1 MKAVQIHGFGG
12 PEVMKYEDV
21 PLPQIADEEVL
32 VKIHASGV
40 NPIDYKIR
48 QGSKGANAYKLPLIL
63 GWDMCGDV
71 SDLGKKVIEFKRGDR
86 VFGRPDTTR
95 NGTYAEYTAV
105 KASEIAA
112 APKFLDPI
120 STAGIPLAGLTAWQ
134 GIFDH
139 GKLQKGQRILI
150 QGASGGVGSFAIQ
163 FAKWKGAYVVGTASR
178 TNHQFLID
186 LGANEMLD
194 YHENG
199 YEKKYADFD
208 LVFDTVGGQS
218 QRKSMVML
226 KKGGI
231 LVSTLGIE
239 DQAELKKNDLSGVR
253 FMAQS
258 SPSDLHEI
266 AKLVDQREVKVVVD
280 RILDLPDAA
289 IAHRIIEEG
298 HVRGKIILSVK
309 E

>member
-1 MKAVQIHGFGG
+1 MKAVQIHGYGA
-12 PEVMKYEDV
+12 PEVMKYEEV
-21 PLPQIADEEVL
+21 PLPQIADDEVL
-32 VKIHASGV
+32 IKIYASGV
-40 NPIDYKIR
+40 NPIDCKIR
-48 QGSKGANAYKLPLIL
+48 KGIKGVDAYKLPLIL

-71 SDLGKKVIEFKRGDR
+71 SDLGKKVTEFNLGDR

-105 KASEIAA
+105 KASEIAT
-112 APKFLDPI
+112 APKSLDRI

-139 GKLQKGQRILI
+139 GRLQKKQRILI
-150 QGASGGVGSFAIQ
+150 QGAAGGVGSFAVQ

-178 TNHQFLID
+178 KNHQFLID

-208 LVFDTVGGQS
+208 LVFDTIGGQT
-218 QRKSMVML
+218 QMKSIVML

-231 LVSTLGIE
+231 LVSTVGIE
-239 DQAELKKNDLSGVR
+239 DQAELKKNELTGVR

-258 SPSDLHEI
+258 TPSDLKEI
-266 AKLVDQREVKVVVD
+266 AKLVDEGHLKIIVEQ
-280 RILDLPDAA
+280 IFNLPDA
-289 IAHRIIEEG
+289 ILAHKKIEEG
-298 HVRGKIILSVK
+298 HVRGKIILLVS